1 MSKKE
6 RGRRRKQGE
15 GRGDRKEEEGRGGE
29 RRERTEDERVR
40 YIIHSTLCHESHC
53 NKINLKSQH

>member
-29 RRERTEDERVR
+29 RRERTEGERVR
-40 YIIHSTLCHESHC
+40 IYHTF
-53 NKINLKSQH
+53 NVMP